1 MTGSKVLEKAKLEPV
16 PGETATTIE
25 FMFNPTELKFSRSV
39 AIDQA
44 PGATTKKGQN
54 QTSFKHPNPY
64 QLTIS
69 NIILDTYEN
78 SYGKEGEERS
88 VLKHL
93 KHFTDAVAYV
103 KEAATT
109 QAKKTA
115 QAKGTAK
122 PQGSKAKRPPIY
134 LFTWGKNSYLRCF
147 IKSCNFRLT
156 MFLPN
161 GTPVRAIIDLT
172 LEQVDNPQ
180 SQPSQSTP
188 NVGKAQRKSGGRTL
202 PGEKPTILQ

>member
-1 MTGSKVLEKAKLEPV
+1 MTGSKVLEKAELKPAN
-16 PGETATTIE
+16 ETEKATPIK

-78 SYGKEGEERS
+78 PYGKEGEERS

-93 KHFTDAVAYV
+93 KPFTDAVAYI
-103 KEAATT
+103 KEAG
-109 QAKKTA
+109 TA
-115 QAKGTAK
+115 PAKGGKATQ
-122 PQGSKAKRPPIY
+122 PKAKRPPIY

-147 IKSCNFRLT
+147 VKSCNFRLT
-156 MFLPN
+156 MFLSD

-172 LEQVDNPQ
+172 LEQVDNPK
-180 SQPSQSTP
+180 SEPSQGTP
-188 NVGKAQRKSGGRTL
+188 SVGKAQRKSGGRTL
-202 PGEKPTILQ
+202 PGEEPPQKTPLLE

>member
-1 MTGSKVLEKAKLEPV
+1 MTDSKVLEKARLEPV
-16 PGETATTIE
+16 PGETATPIE

-69 NIILDTYEN
+69 NIILDTYEKLHGN
-78 SYGKEGEERS
+78 EGEERN

-93 KHFTDAVAYV
+93 KPFTDAVAYV
-103 KEAATT
+103 KEAANT
-109 QAKKTA
+109 QAKKTV
-115 QAKGTAK
+115 QVKGTTK
-122 PQGSKAKRPPIY
+122 TQGAKAKRPPIY

-172 LEQVDNPQ
+172 LEQVDNPK
-180 SQPSQSTP
+180 SEPSQSTP
-188 NVGKAQRKSGGRTL
+188 SVGKAQREGGGRTL
-202 PGEKPTILQ
+202 PGEKSPLFE

>member
-1 MTGSKVLEKAKLEPV
+1 MTPLVKAELKPATGEKATPIK
-16 PGETATTIE
+16 

-44 PGATTKKGQN
+44 PGSTTNKGQN

-69 NIILDTYEN
+69 NIILDTYE
-78 SYGKEGEERS
+78 KQGEERN
-88 VLKHL
+88 VLKPL
-93 KHFTDAVAYV
+93 KPFTDAVAYV
-103 KEAATT
+103 KETGTT
-109 QAKKTA
+109 P
-115 QAKGTAK
+115 AKGTAK
-122 PQGSKAKRPPIY
+122 SQGAKAKAKAKRPPIY
-134 LFTWGKNSYLRCF
+134 LFTWGDNSYLRCF

-156 MFLPN
+156 MFLPD

-172 LEQVDNPQ
+172 LEQVDNPK

-188 NVGKAQRKSGGRTL
+188 TVGQAQRKSGGRTL
-202 PGEKPTILQ
+202 SGEQTPMFE